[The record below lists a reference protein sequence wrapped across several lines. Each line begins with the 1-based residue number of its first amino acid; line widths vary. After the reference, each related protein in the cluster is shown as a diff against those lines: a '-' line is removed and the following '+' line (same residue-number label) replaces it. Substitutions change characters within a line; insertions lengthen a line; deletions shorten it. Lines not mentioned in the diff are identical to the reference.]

1 MKKLLIILIASI
13 SILQLNAQTNQGTIS
28 YERKINLWKR
38 IRNEEMK
45 SRIPEFRTTHHSLLF
60 KDTVSVYKTIQET
73 EEVNPFGEGGGESRG
88 GGRGFGGG
96 AGGFGD
102 GGGGGRGM
110 GRMSRMLGSNDGDF
124 YKNFSAGI
132 SIQATEQSGKNFLIV
147 DTIRKQPWK
156 LTEETKII
164 LGYPCHKA
172 TMIQKSFGGGGG
184 FGGNFGGGRGGDRGD
199 RPRDENNNDT
209 TKRAPRVPRDIMI
222 VAWFADGINA
232 TVGPD
237 KYGQLPGAILELDVD
252 NGSMV
257 FTATEIKKTVSDK
270 DIKEP
275 KKGKKVTRV
284 EFMKLMAD
292 LSQHFG
298 NAMPPTSGGDGN

>member
-1 MKKLLIILIASI
+1 MKKLLIVLIASI

-45 SRIPEFRTTHHSLLF
+45 SRIPEFRTTHHTLLF

-73 EEVNPFGEGGGESRG
+73 EEANPFGEGG

-96 AGGFGD
+96 GGGFGD
-102 GGGGGRGM
+102 GGGGRGM

-124 YKNFSAGI
+124 FKNFSSGI

-147 DTIRKQPWK
+147 DTLKKQPWK

-164 LGYPCHKA
+164 LGFPCHKA

-184 FGGNFGGGRGGDRGD
+184 IGGGRGGDRGD
-199 RPRDENNNDT
+199 RPRDQNNTDT
-209 TKRAPRVPRDIMI
+209 ARRAPRVPRDIQI

-237 KYGQLPGAILELDVD
+237 KFGQLPGAILELDVD

-257 FTATEIKKTVSDK
+257 YTATEIKKTVSDK

-275 KKGKKVTRV
+275 KKGKKVTR
-284 EFMKLMAD
+284 EEYLKLLAG
-292 LSQHFG
+292 LTEHFG

>member
-1 MKKLLIILIASI
+1 MKKLLIVLIASI

-45 SRIPEFRTTHHSLLF
+45 SRIPEFRITHHTLLF

-73 EEVNPFGEGGGESRG
+73 EEVNPFGEGGGEGRG

-96 AGGFGD
+96 GFG
-102 GGGGGRGM
+102 GGDGGGRGM

-124 YKNFSAGI
+124 FKNFSSGI

-147 DTIRKQPWK
+147 DTLKKQPWK

-164 LGYPCHKA
+164 LGYVCHKA
-172 TMIQKSFGGGGG
+172 TMIQKSFGGV
-184 FGGNFGGGRGGDRGD
+184 FSERFGGGRGERT
-199 RPRDENNNDT
+199 REENIPDT
-209 TKRAPRVPRDIMI
+209 TKRAPRVPRDIQV
-222 VAWFADGINA
+222 VAWFAEGITA

-237 KYGQLPGAILELDVD
+237 RFGQLPGAILELDVD
-252 NGSMV
+252 NSSMV
-257 FTATEIKKTVSDK
+257 YTATEIKKTVSDK

-275 KKGKKVTRV
+275 KKGKKVTR
-284 EFMKLMAD
+284 EEYLKLMAD
-292 LSQHFG
+292 LAQHFG
-298 NAMPPTSGGDGN
+298 NAMPPQGGGEGN

>member
-1 MKKLLIILIASI
+1 MKNLLIVLIAAI
-13 SILQLNAQTNQGTIS
+13 SFLQVNAQTNQGTIS
-28 YERKINLWKR
+28 YDRKINLWKR

-45 SRIPEFRTTHHSLLF
+45 SRIPEFRITHHTLLF

-73 EEVNPFGEGGGESRG
+73 EEVNPFGEGGGEGRG

-96 AGGFGD
+96 GGFGD
-102 GGGGGRGM
+102 GGGGGGRGM

-147 DTIRKQPWK
+147 DTLRKQPWK
-156 LTEETKII
+156 LSDETKII
-164 LGYPCHKA
+164 LGYTCHKA
-172 TMIQKSFGGGGG
+172 TMIQKSFSGGGG
-184 FGGNFGGGRGGDRGD
+184 NWGGGRGSERGD
-199 RPRDENNNDT
+199 RPREENNPDT
-209 TKRAPRVPRDIMI
+209 AQKRPPRVPRDIQV
-222 VAWFADGINA
+222 VAWFADGISA
-232 TVGPD
+232 SVGPD
-237 KYGQLPGAILELDVD
+237 RFGQLPGAILEIDVD
-252 NGSMV
+252 NASMV
-257 FTATEIKKTVSDK
+257 YTATEIKATVSDK

-275 KKGKKVTRV
+275 KKGKKVTRD

-298 NAMPPTSGGDGN
+298 NAMPPQGGDGN